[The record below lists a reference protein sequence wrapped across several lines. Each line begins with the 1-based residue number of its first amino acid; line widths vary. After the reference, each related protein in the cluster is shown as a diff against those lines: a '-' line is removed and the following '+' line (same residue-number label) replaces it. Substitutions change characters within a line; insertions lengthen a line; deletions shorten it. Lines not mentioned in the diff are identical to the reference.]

1 MFTIAYKTDDQAT
14 WKANGE
20 TYATKEKALADAI
33 EWLEDGYIVQV
44 VEL

>member
-1 MFTIAYKTDDQAT
+1 MWTVAYKTDDGAT
-14 WKANGE
+14 WKTNGE
-20 TYATKEKALADAI
+20 TYSTQGDALTDAM